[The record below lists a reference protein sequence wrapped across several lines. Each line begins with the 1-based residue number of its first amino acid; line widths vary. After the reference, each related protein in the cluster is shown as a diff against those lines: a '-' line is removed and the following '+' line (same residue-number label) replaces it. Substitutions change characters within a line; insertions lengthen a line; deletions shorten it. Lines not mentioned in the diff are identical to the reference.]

1 MPFTLFQGG
10 SSLQIMDTS
19 GNLTTL
25 TLPTGVTID
34 SSKTPRF
41 AIFGR
46 YIVMVNSPTR
56 PITIDADGIVRPLCP
71 LPPATPAV
79 TTGTDA
85 GSLSGTY
92 LVKYSYVIL
101 DSFRR
106 LIAESPLSP
115 ASATVTIASK
125 LLRAA
130 SLALSPETISAIR
143 LYRTATNGST
153 YFQWVDLDGNT
164 QTSVQD
170 DLADASLPSASVA
183 SLGAPPKLTH
193 IGEFRERLFGV
204 STTDIDALRYTEA
217 SRMFAWPSTN
227 RLIVPREGNDDRGI
241 TGILARRDALAIGRQ
256 NSLVEVKGD
265 NNDNFRIVKLSQEI
279 GIEGDDSTAQYRDTF
294 FFLAKDGLYSWD
306 NSGVNCISDGQT
318 RAWFTTDTYFNRSR
332 FRYAVGRID
341 PLSNKYQLLL
351 SAAGSTNLDRWIEY
365 DIVNKT
371 FWGPHKTDDFTPSW
385 MTTIIDGN
393 NLAQPVIGSSAG
405 FFYKEQETRTDGTA
419 TGIAFDVEG
428 KFHDMN
434 TPDIFKFFGELSLIS
449 KVQAAGT
456 LSIVPAIGGLDS
468 ANYYRDTV
476 LNGNPVAYY
485 RLDDAATPAD
495 DESPNGFDGTIAG
508 TPTFGAAG
516 ALLDGTTAIS
526 FSGDDEVTVAD
537 NVAFRPTTISVEA
550 WIYPTNYTAF
560 NTILAKASGSWTA
573 GGYGLFVTSG
583 ATEIKFFINSY
594 LTNYASATVPTTNTY
609 THVVGTYDGVAIK
622 LYINGALVSTT
633 PYTTAITHDTGSLK
647 IGNHGGGAFWQGR
660 LDEVA
665 IYGRAI
671 SPDEVLQHYR
681 LGVGTTISA
690 DMTKGRQRLR
700 RLGVGLFCKLT
711 FQHSTA
717 GQDVELYGYELP
729 FHEIGRR

>member
-19 GNLTTL
+19 GVVTTL

-41 AIFGR
+41 AISGR
-46 YIVMVNSPTR
+46 YIVVVNSPTR
-56 PITIDADGIVRPLCP
+56 PITVDADGIVRVLCP
-71 LPPATPAV
+71 NPPPTPAV
-79 TTGTDA
+79 TTGSDA
-85 GSLSGTY
+85 GSLSGSF

-115 ASATVTIASK
+115 ASTSVTIASK

-130 SLALSPETISAIR
+130 SLALSPDTISAIR
-143 LYRTATNGST
+143 VYRTATNGST

-193 IGEFRERLFGV
+193 IAEFRERLFGV

-227 RLIVPREGNDDRGI
+227 RLIIPREGNDDRGI
-241 TGILARRDALAIGRQ
+241 TGILARRDALAVARQ
-256 NSLVEVKGD
+256 NAVVEIKGED
-265 NNDNFRIVKLSQEI
+265 SDNFRIVKLSQEI
-279 GIEGDDSTAQYRDTF
+279 GIEGDDSIAQFRDTF

-306 NSGVNCISDGQT
+306 DSGINCISDGQT

-351 SAAGSTNLDRWIEY
+351 SAAASSSLDRWIEY

-385 MTTIIDGN
+385 MTTLIDAN
-393 NLAQPVIGSSAG
+393 NLAQPVVGSTAG
-405 FFYKEQETRTDGTA
+405 FFYKEQDTRTDGTA
-419 TGIAFDVEG
+419 TGIAMDVEG

-434 TPDIFKFFGELSLIS
+434 SPDIFKFFGELSLLS

-456 LSIVPAIGGLDS
+456 LSVIPYVGDL
-468 ANYYRDTV
+468 
-476 LNGNPVAYY
+476 
-485 RLDDAATPAD
+485 
-495 DESPNGFDGTIAG
+495 
-508 TPTFGAAG
+508 GASAG
-516 ALLDGTTAIS
+516 A
-526 FSGDDEVTVAD
+526 
-537 NVAFRPTTISVEA
+537 
-550 WIYPTNYTAF
+550 
-560 NTILAKASGSWTA
+560 
-573 GGYGLFVTSG
+573 
-583 ATEIKFFINSY
+583 
-594 LTNYASATVPTTNTY
+594 
-609 THVVGTYDGVAIK
+609 
-622 LYINGALVSTT
+622 
-633 PYTTAITHDTGSLK
+633 
-647 IGNHGGGAFWQGR
+647 
-660 LDEVA
+660 
-665 IYGRAI
+665 
-671 SPDEVLQHYR
+671 
-681 LGVGTTISA
+681 TISA
-690 DMTKGRQRLR
+690 SMLLDRQRLR
-700 RLGVGLFCKLT
+700 RLGVGRFCKLI
-711 FQHSTA
+711 FQHSTNA
-717 GQDVELYGYELP
+717 QDVELYGYELP